1 VRLVIKFGGVPV
13 KDGGSIRNAA
23 QLVVDRHRKGDEVA
37 VVVSAMA
44 GITDEL
50 VAIAHRLLEP
60 RADAEQSISEFM
72 GRISNRHL
80 QACRDA
86 IDDKDTLDRTSRV
99 VRNTLESLERVLTG
113 VAYLG
118 ELSPRSQDLIMSFG
132 ERLSAPIL
140 AGAIQSMGVPARYLT
155 GFEAGIITDDRHTEA
170 RPLLELTRKLV
181 RKRLG
186 KLLAAKKVPV
196 VTGFIAGTK
205 DGVVTTLG
213 RGGSD
218 YSASI
223 IGASIGADEIWVM
236 TDVDGIMT
244 ADPRVEP
251 EAKVIDTISY
261 LEATELAYFG
271 AKVLHPKTI
280 EPAMELDIPVRVRN
294 AFNPSHPGTVIVRK
308 PKKVRN
314 TVKAITMS
322 KEVAVVTVGGPGMVG
337 TPGVAATVLD
347 ILARAN
353 IKVLMISQ
361 SSSQANISFV
371 VPRTELE
378 AALKALRDEFAERHI
393 DWHIDYD
400 RNTSVI
406 ATIGAGMKGTPGV
419 AARVFGTMGR
429 EDINIIMIA
438 QGSSE
443 LNISFVVAEEDAVR
457 AVRALH
463 AEFGLGRGPR

>member
-1 VRLVIKFGGVPV
+1 
-13 KDGGSIRNAA
+13 
-23 QLVVDRHRKGDEVA
+23 
-37 VVVSAMA
+37 
-44 GITDEL
+44 
-50 VAIAHRLLEP
+50 
-60 RADAEQSISEFM
+60 
-72 GRISNRHL
+72 
-80 QACRDA
+80 
-86 IDDKDTLDRTSRV
+86 
-99 VRNTLESLERVLTG
+99 
-113 VAYLG
+113 
-118 ELSPRSQDLIMSFG
+118 
-132 ERLSAPIL
+132 
-140 AGAIQSMGVPARYLT
+140 
-155 GFEAGIITDDRHTEA
+155 
-170 RPLLELTRKLV
+170 
-181 RKRLG
+181 
-186 KLLAAKKVPV
+186 
-196 VTGFIAGTK
+196 
-205 DGVVTTLG
+205 
-213 RGGSD
+213 
-218 YSASI
+218 
-223 IGASIGADEIWVM
+223 
-236 TDVDGIMT
+236 
-244 ADPRVEP
+244 
-251 EAKVIDTISY
+251 
-261 LEATELAYFG
+261 
-271 AKVLHPKTI
+271 
-280 EPAMELDIPVRVRN
+280 
-294 AFNPSHPGTVIVRK
+294 
-308 PKKVRN
+308 
-314 TVKAITMS
+314 VKAITMS

>member
-1 VRLVIKFGGVPV
+1 MRLVIKFGGVPV
-13 KDGGSIRNAA
+13 KDGRSIRNAA
-23 QLVVDRHRKGDEVA
+23 QLVVDRHRRGDEVA

-44 GITDEL
+44 GVTDEL
-50 VAIAHRLLEP
+50 VAIAHRLLKP
-60 RADAEQSISEFM
+60 RADVERLISEFM
-72 GRISNRHL
+72 GHISNRHL
-80 QACRDA
+80 RACEDA
-86 IDDKDTLDRTSRV
+86 IDDEAILDRTSRV
-99 VRNTLESLERVLTG
+99 LRNSLESLERALTG

-140 AGAIQSMGVPARYLT
+140 AGAIQSLGVPACYLT
-155 GFEAGIITDDRHTEA
+155 GFEAGIVTDDRHTEA
-170 RPLLELTRKLV
+170 RPIFELTRKLV
-181 RKRLG
+181 RRRLN
-186 KLLAAKKVPV
+186 KLMATGKVPV

-223 IGASIGADEIWVM
+223 IGASIEADEIWVM

-244 ADPRVEP
+244 ADPKVEP
-251 EAKVIDTISY
+251 DAKVIDMISY

-294 AFNPSHPGTVIVRK
+294 AFNPSHPGTVIIRR
-308 PKKVRN
+308 PKRTREV
-314 TVKAITMS
+314 VKAITMS
-322 KEVAVVTVGGPGMVG
+322 KEVAVITVGGPGMVG
-337 TPGVAATVLD
+337 APGVAATVLD
-347 ILARAN
+347 ILARAD

-371 VPRTELE
+371 VPRTDLE
-378 AALKALRDEFAERHI
+378 AALKALRAEFAERRI
-393 DWHIDYD
+393 DWYVDYD
-400 RNTSVI
+400 RNASII

-429 EDINIIMIA
+429 EKINIIMIA

-443 LNISFVVAEEDAVR
+443 LNISFVVAEKDAVK

-463 AEFGLGRGPR
+463 AEFGLGRGSR